1 MLFVHGSEGNYGYV
15 MRDMAFP
22 LDIVF
27 VGADEQVTA
36 IQHAGVPEGSPEET
50 YRARAKW
57 VLEVPR
63 GWANET
69 GVDAGDR
76 IAIPTAVRNASG

>member
-1 MLFVHGSEGNYGYV
+1 MLFVHPEADNYGYV

-27 VGADEQVTA
+27 VSADERVTA
-36 IQHAGVPEGSPEET
+36 VHHAGVPEGSPEKT
-50 YRARAKW
+50 YSGRAKW

-76 IAIPTAVRNASG
+76 IAVPSAAHNASD